1 MSVSDIL
8 QNHAWAIIGTFLVNY
23 VWSAFVSALPAPTV
37 QSTTMY
43 QFAFKF
49 LNILAANIS
58 RAKSTAVEGSPN
70 WAPAV
75 AQQVQA
81 VTGMT
86 PVPPSKKIS
95 G

>member
-1 MSVSDIL
+1 
-8 QNHAWAIIGTFLVNY
+8 
-23 VWSAFVSALPAPTV
+23 
-37 QSTTMY
+37 MY